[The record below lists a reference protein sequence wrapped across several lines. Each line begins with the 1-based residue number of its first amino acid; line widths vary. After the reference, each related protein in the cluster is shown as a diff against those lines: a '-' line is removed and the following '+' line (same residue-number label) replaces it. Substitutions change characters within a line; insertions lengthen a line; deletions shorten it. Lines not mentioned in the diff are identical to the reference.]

1 MSIIVVYLANLGYW
15 FYKNKIPF
23 LPKVLSL
30 VIRIIFS
37 CQISPG
43 VYLGKGTILGYGGL
57 GVVIHGQCQIGNR
70 VNIGTNV
77 TLGGN
82 FGKGG
87 VPIIENDVF
96 IGSGAKI
103 LGPVRIGEG
112 AIVGANSVVLKD
124 IPASNVYAG
133 IPAKFI
139 RSI

>member
-87 VPIIENDVF
+87 VPEIEDDVF
-96 IGSGAKI
+96 IGSGAKL
-103 LGPVRIGEG
+103 LGPIRIGKG
-112 AIVGANSVVLKD
+112 AVIGVNSVVLTD
-124 IPASNVYAG
+124 VPSGEIYAG
-133 IPAKFI
+133 IPAKKI
-139 RSI
+139 KN